1 MTLLILLP
9 IDFFGLSQTTLLFS
23 SANVAKV
30 ATETPE
36 IIEVDETDS
45 IFALRARLEPKRSS
59 MKIENDKNCMWKNL
73 KARHVLETLR
83 FAEFRNLFKCIYKWF
98 L

>member
-9 IDFFGLSQTTLLFS
+9 IDFFGLSQTSLLFS

-45 IFALRARLEPKRSS
+45 IFCLTSAAITKAQL
-59 MKIENDKNCMWKNL
+59 DKNRK
-73 KARHVLETLR
+73 
-83 FAEFRNLFKCIYKWF
+83 
-98 L
+98 